1 MTEIVNSETQT
12 AVHKKKSIVWIVA
25 LIALVILNFVA
36 VNFYKPISPKI
47 SVSPES
53 LLYDVIDGEI
63 VAKPWFTLA
72 LFGDVYLTNSLLS
85 VGVIFFVII
94 LLAIAVQRQTKK
106 GQLQSHGVVL
116 LIELIISAL
125 SNLADGAVE
134 EKWRK
139 KTYPFYISIF
149 FYIAL
154 ANLTKLIPFYE
165 SFGFAVP
172 VEHGGNAAQKWSS
185 WLYAIT
191 ANSPAAGQQGY
202 EVISFFRG
210 AATDLNFTIG
220 IAIAAVVA
228 IQVVGMGSRG
238 FDYFSK
244 FINIKAIIKNPK
256 MGFIDFF
263 IGILEAVAEVAKIA
277 SFGFR
282 LFGNMFAGMIL
293 LLFLG
298 YMVPWVVSSFI
309 MLYELFVGLLQAFV
323 FGMLTIVFM
332 GMAVKTEE

>member
-1 MTEIVNSETQT
+1 
-12 AVHKKKSIVWIVA
+12 
-25 LIALVILNFVA
+25 
-36 VNFYKPISPKI
+36 
-47 SVSPES
+47 
-53 LLYDVIDGEI
+53 
-63 VAKPWFTLA
+63 
-72 LFGDVYLTNSLLS
+72 
-85 VGVIFFVII
+85 
-94 LLAIAVQRQTKK
+94 
-106 GQLQSHGVVL
+106 
-116 LIELIISAL
+116 
-125 SNLADGAVE
+125 
-134 EKWRK
+134 
-139 KTYPFYISIF
+139 
-149 FYIAL
+149 
-154 ANLTKLIPFYE
+154 
-165 SFGFAVP
+165 
-172 VEHGGNAAQKWSS
+172 
-185 WLYAIT
+185 
-191 ANSPAAGQQGY
+191 
-202 EVISFFRG
+202 
-210 AATDLNFTIG
+210 
-220 IAIAAVVA
+220 
-228 IQVVGMGSRG
+228 MGSRG